1 MSILNYNNIPEPEQ
15 IKERLK
21 NDGYIICDN
30 VIEKKIFDKV
40 QKYWI
45 GRFNKLKSKKLKK
58 YFKKKVLLLYLI
70 LSL

>member
-30 VIEKKIFDKV
+30 VIEKK
-40 QKYWI
+40 
-45 GRFNKLKSKKLKK
+45 
-58 YFKKKVLLLYLI
+58 YLI
-70 LSL
+70 KFKNIGLADSIN